1 VKTLTIDGSDEISVG
16 NLAAGLYLMRVNGKQ
31 TVKFVKR

>member
-1 VKTLTIDGSDEISVG
+1 LTLNENGEITVDD
-16 NLAAGLYLMRVNGKQ
+16 LAAGLYLLRVNGKQ